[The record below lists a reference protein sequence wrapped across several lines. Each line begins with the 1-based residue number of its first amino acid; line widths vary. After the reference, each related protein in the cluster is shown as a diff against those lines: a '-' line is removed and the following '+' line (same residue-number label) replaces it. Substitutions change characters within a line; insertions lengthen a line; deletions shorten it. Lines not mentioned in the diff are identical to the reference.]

1 MHYEYVS
8 VKLKYFRRTYP
19 LNSKFKKTKE
29 TGMIKEFRNKEAIYT

>member
-29 TGMIKEFRNKEAIYT
+29 TGMIKEF